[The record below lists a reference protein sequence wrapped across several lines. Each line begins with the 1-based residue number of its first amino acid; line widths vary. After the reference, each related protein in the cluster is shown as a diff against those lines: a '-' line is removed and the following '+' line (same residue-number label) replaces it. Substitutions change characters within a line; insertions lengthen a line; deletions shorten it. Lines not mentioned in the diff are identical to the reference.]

1 MKIFDGNRNGNY
13 DDDIFFNRSNE
24 SNLNMN
30 NFNLEE

>member
-1 MKIFDGNRNGNY
+1 MRNFDGYLNGNY

-24 SNLNMN
+24 SSLNMN